1 MISGLAKNLGLEP
14 GAHKPIF
21 FKVFDSIASVGGFI
35 YCLKIVLNI
44 LVGFVNKK
52 LYISHLVEK
61 LFLIKKND
69 DFLCVKPGYVK
80 ARKA

>member
-1 MISGLAKNLGLEP
+1 MISGLGKTLGLEP
-14 GAHKPIF
+14 KDHKPLF
-21 FKVFDSIASVGGFI
+21 FKVFDSIASFGGFI
-35 YCLKIVLNI
+35 YCLKLTLNI
-44 LVGFVNKK
+44 IVGFVNKK

-61 LFLIKKND
+61 VFLVKKND